1 MDAVLIAT
9 AKMNETTARLEGER
23 TLALRKCR
31 QGPTGWCQSFG
42 LDAVELALDED
53 GDPVTFCIVRPLAGE
68 PVRAVPPTRTPKH
81 AEAIVHAVDDALEA
95 AGTTRC
101 V

>member
-1 MDAVLIAT
+1 MTGCDRISEGCDHCYALTQA
-9 AKMNETTARLEGER
+9 ARLQRMGV
-23 TLALRKCR
+23 ANYDK
-31 QGPTGWCQSFG
+31 
-42 LDAVELALDED
+42 D
-53 GDPVTFCIVRPLAGE
+53 GDPVTSCIVRPLAGE

-95 AGTTRC
+95 AGPTRC